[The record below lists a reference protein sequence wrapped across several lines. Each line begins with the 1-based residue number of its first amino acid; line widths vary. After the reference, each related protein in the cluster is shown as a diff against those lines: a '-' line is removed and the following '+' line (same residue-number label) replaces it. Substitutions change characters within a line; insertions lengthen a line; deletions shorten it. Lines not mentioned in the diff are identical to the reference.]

1 MPPIDKYGQRP
12 PIAYPDKEWCGEHTF
27 VEGPAV
33 RVNGDLPMYAVT
45 EPPTEAVASL
55 RVADLSDM
63 LDADPPPMSLPLSS
77 PPAPSPKRPKK

>member
-27 VEGPAV
+27 AEGPAV
-33 RVNGDLPMYAVT
+33 RVNDDLPMYAVT
-45 EPPTEAVASL
+45 EPPTPTVL
-55 RVADLSDM
+55 HVADLP
-63 LDADPPPMSLPLSS
+63 APPLTSLPFLL